1 MGVPKGQSRANT
13 AHAIIAT
20 NATIDRIERAATPTP
35 GNITGKH
42 HTSITNNAAT
52 TEVKAIVKYGDA
64 TIAIQTH
71 WTDLTRDD

>member
-1 MGVPKGQSRANT
+1 VLLVFGAPRQLESLGGQEHGR
-13 AHAIIAT
+13 
-20 NATIDRIERAATPTP
+20 TIQLADS
-35 GNITGKH
+35 